1 MKPRDMS
8 AITLGEFEEMAK
20 RFGAALTVL
29 RDAQALMGAQSPA
42 AAPNVTPTPAQA
54 RPTPIQ
60 VVTRAQAEADDTTW
74 RQGLDD
80 EQQAFL
86 ESQRRGSERSK
97 LVEAMRGP
105 TQESA

>member
-1 MKPRDMS
+1 MPLTAKQMS

-29 RDAQALMGAQSPA
+29 RDAQALMGAQVSTAPQN
-42 AAPNVTPTPAQA
+42 AAPAPLKPS
-54 RPTPIQ
+54 PIQ

-105 TQESA
+105 AQENA